1 MESNIIYYQTV
12 EKVMESIIVGLWF
25 MGVCWLGLTAWRLY
39 LKYQENKRYSESARE
54 LESVWNE
61 ISRIKSWIE
70 GTEMSDK
77 VVQKMIDKKRG
88 K

>member
-25 MGVCWLGLTAWRLY
+25 MGVCWLGRTAWRLY